1 MNRPQK
7 RRLSASVDTDL
18 LTAAEEATARGEAPT
33 LSAWINDAIRLK
45 LEDDARLRAL
55 SAFIADYEREHGP
68 ITAADTEGA
77 VREAKRRATSVR
89 GLRAGESRRR
99 YGR

>member
-1 MNRPQK
+1 MD
-7 RRLSASVDTDL
+7 ADL
-18 LTAAEEATARGEAPT
+18 LTAAEEATRRGEAST

-55 SAFIADYEREHGP
+55 AAFIADYEAERGP
-68 ITAADTEGA
+68 ITAADTEAA
-77 VREAKRRATSVR
+77 VREAKRRAISVR

>member
-1 MNRPQK
+1 M
-7 RRLSASVDTDL
+7 
-18 LTAAEEATARGEAPT
+18 LTAAEEATRRGEAST

-55 SAFIADYEREHGP
+55 AAFIADYEAERGP
-68 ITAADTEGA
+68 ITAADTEAA
-77 VREAKRRATSVR
+77 VREAKRRAISVR

>member
-1 MNRPQK
+1 MSQSQK
-7 RRLSASVDTDL
+7 RRLSASVDAEL
-18 LTAAEEATARGEAPT
+18 LAAAEEATGRGEAPT

-55 SAFIADYEREHGP
+55 SAFIADYEAERGP
-68 ITAADTEGA
+68 ITAADTEA
-77 VREAKRRATSVR
+77 AMREAKRRATSVR